1 MDQKKK
7 KMNLD
12 STTVLQS
19 CDSSAMS
26 QSYDSSDSPA
36 RLVLPQVQLQ
46 LVRTVKLENEC
57 NAVCHYKGSIYC
69 GLNMGR
75 IDRIDSHGNH
85 HKDFIKLT
93 KTVISLAACN
103 GRLYSL
109 MYCDDVVSKLYVH
122 ELVAGSRSGSL
133 LTCWDHPSVGGY
145 WGNRIALTAAE
156 SQLAVGDWR
165 GNQIVIYSLCGD
177 VIRKVRL
184 PLSLTLRHDV
194 AMTACG
200 ADSVLISDRRAGKIS
215 QISLIDGR
223 ETPCLLNI
231 DNPGGMTTLDYPEG
245 RITLRNKERRLLLV
259 AHTGDVSLR
268 VSTAQIN
275 SMSGKCVSH

>member
-1 MDQKKK
+1 
-7 KMNLD
+7 
-12 STTVLQS
+12 
-19 CDSSAMS
+19 MS
-26 QSYDSSDSPA
+26 QSYDSPDSPA
-36 RLVLPQVQLQ
+36 RLVLPLVQLQ

-75 IDRIDSHGNH
+75 IDRIDRHGNH

-93 KTVISLAACN
+93 KAVISLAACN

-122 ELVAGSRSGSL
+122 ELADDSSSDGSQV
-133 LTCWDHPSVGGY
+133 TCWDHPSVGGY
-145 WGNRIALTAAE
+145 WGNRIVITADE

-165 GNQIVIYSLCGD
+165 GNQIIIYSLCGD

-223 ETPCLLNI
+223 ETRCVPNI

-245 RITLRNKERRLLLV
+245 RITSRNKERRLLLV

-268 VSTAQIN
+268 VTAVQIN